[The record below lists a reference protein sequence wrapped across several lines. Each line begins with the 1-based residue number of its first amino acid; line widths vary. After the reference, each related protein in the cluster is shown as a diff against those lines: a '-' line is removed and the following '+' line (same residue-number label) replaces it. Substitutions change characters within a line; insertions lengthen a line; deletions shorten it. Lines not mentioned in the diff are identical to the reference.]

1 LFKKKI
7 DRMITR
13 QTQMSA
19 SADRGGLLRDLK
31 EKF

>member
-1 LFKKKI
+1 
-7 DRMITR
+7 MITC

-19 SADRGGLLRDLK
+19 SADRGGLLRGPK